1 MENVPAGAGVEKK
14 LCTIYKVDTKDSG
27 RYILLLMMKE
37 IVSLENIY
45 YKSYKVRVGVT
56 AQEKLA
62 PVGSKTCN
70 VAQCVSTAAESH
82 AQTQVKEESNE

>member
-1 MENVPAGAGVEKK
+1 
-14 LCTIYKVDTKDSG
+14 
-27 RYILLLMMKE
+27 MMKE
-37 IVSLENIY
+37 IVSPENIY
-45 YKSYKVRVGVT
+45 YKSYTVRVGAT

-82 AQTQVKEESNE
+82 AQTQFEEESNE

>member
-1 MENVPAGAGVEKK
+1 MENVPAGAEVEKK
-14 LCTIYKVDTKDSG
+14 LCATYRVDTKDSD
-27 RYILLLMMKE
+27 RYILPLMMKE
-37 IVSLENIY
+37 IVSPEKIY
-45 YKSYKVRVGVT
+45 YKSYTVRVGAT

-82 AQTQVKEESNE
+82 AQTQVEEESNE